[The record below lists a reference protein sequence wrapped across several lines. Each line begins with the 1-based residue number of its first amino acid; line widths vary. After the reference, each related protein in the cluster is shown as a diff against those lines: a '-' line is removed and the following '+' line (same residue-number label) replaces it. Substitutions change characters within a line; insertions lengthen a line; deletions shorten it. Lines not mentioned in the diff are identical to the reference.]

1 MKKKEK
7 KHTGT
12 IIFSVITSTLL
23 IIIVGFL
30 CWPNTSTIKITQSNK
45 KDKTKNQIEIIAK
58 RINIRKEPKISSLDI
73 GDVYAGEVYTVIED
87 VEDLD
92 YYWYKIR
99 TNTGITGFIASDKKD
114 EYVKIVNGYIDRTP
128 PVINYDKN
136 YYALLGG
143 KEDYSLITCTDEYST
158 CSLSIEKTNLYLE
171 ITAKD
176 EKGNI
181 NKKSIRYYDVF
192 KGGNY
197 FNETNSNLSVYYTR
211 KINDDG
217 SMYITANYILN
228 KTIPSAAKSIAYSTN
243 INLYDENFNIIY
255 SYDTKYNTGN
265 LEADCIND
273 NRLNLKEEYLNNDL
287 NVGNKICANFYI
299 PNSNSV
305 KYFEISISGVD
316 NYDNSQNYLNNY
328 VSRIFI
334 K

>member
-1 MKKKEK
+1 M
-7 KHTGT
+7 
-12 IIFSVITSTLL
+12 STLL
-23 IIIVGFL
+23 IIVGFL
-30 CWPNTSTIKITQSNK
+30 CWPNTSTTKITQSNK
-45 KDKTKNQIEIIAK
+45 KDKSKTQIEIVAK

-87 VEDLD
+87 VEDED
-92 YYWYKIR
+92 YYWYKIA
-99 TNTGITGFIASDKKD
+99 TNTGIIGYVASDKKD
-114 EYVKIVNGYIDRTP
+114 EYVKLINGYIDRTP
-128 PVINYDKN
+128 PVINYDKD
-136 YYALLGG
+136 YYVLYGG
-143 KEDYSLITCTDEYST
+143 KEDYSLITCTDEYSS
-158 CSLSIEKTNLYLE
+158 CELSINKNNLYLE

-176 EKGNI
+176 EKGNV
-181 NKKSIRYYDVF
+181 NNKSIRYYDVF

-228 KTIPSAAKSIAYSTN
+228 KTIPSEIKSTSYSTN
-243 INLYDENFNIIY
+243 INLYDEDFNNVY
-255 SYDTKYNTGN
+255 SHDTRYNTGN
-265 LEADCIND
+265 LETDCIND
-273 NRLNLKEEYLNNDL
+273 EGLNLKEEYLNGDL

-299 PNSNSV
+299 PTSISV

-328 VSRIFI
+328 SSRVFI